1 MPTYTAEFHTD
12 AEWALLDI
20 KAATPEKAL
29 AKARAVDPLTLDFQP
44 YDDLQPV
51 NYIAIRDKD
60 CNDLAEWQHDD
71 LWLQKAAPQMLSFIR
86 QIAEMT
92 MDGEPINDGH
102 DTYYDF
108 EMENDDAVSTLHQL
122 IEKARDL
129 EAKAKG
135 GAA

>member
-51 NYIAIRDKD
+51 NYITIRDKD
-60 CNDLAEWQHDD
+60 CNDLVEWQDDD
-71 LWLQKAAPQMLSFIR
+71 LRLQKAAPEL
-86 QIAEMT
+86 
-92 MDGEPINDGH
+92 
-102 DTYYDF
+102 
-108 EMENDDAVSTLHQL
+108 
-122 IEKARDL
+122 L
-129 EAKAKG
+129 EALEYFFNIMHDYESSRKKG
-135 GAA
+135 YVRHAMGMARAALAAATRRKP